1 MDILNLL
8 FFQYGVAT
16 AIFIGTWIVLWTAKK
31 FVINRL
37 EYFTKKT
44 NTDLDDAAVGILN
57 TINPVVLGAASL
69 AFSIRF
75 ADVPEIVVTVIS
87 AVFMAALIYQLSV
100 GIARI
105 LTIVIVKSGG
115 SPDDV
120 GRKAAAS
127 FLAGG
132 VKVIIWLLGALW
144 ILSNFGVNVTS
155 LIAGLGIGGVAIAF
169 ALQKILSDL
178 FSSFAIYLDKPF
190 EVGDFIIVGGNAGT
204 VEKIGIKTT
213 RLRAL
218 QGEELVISNAEL
230 TTSRVQNFKKM
241 EERRV
246 QFRFGVLYETPH
258 ALLKEIPGM
267 IKKIVEA
274 HDDVRLDRAHL
285 AAYSDSAVTF
295 ELVYFVLS
303 GDYKK
308 HMDINEEI
316 LFSIKEAFDKK
327 GIGFAYPTQTLYV
340 KKDALAKEK

>member
-1 MDILNLL
+1 MDIVNLL
-8 FFQYGVAT
+8 IFQYGVAAT
-16 AIFIGTWIVLWTAKK
+16 VFVGTWAVLWTAKK
-31 FVINRL
+31 FIINRL
-37 EYFTKKT
+37 EYFSKKT
-44 NTDLDDAAVGILN
+44 TTDIDDAAVGILN

-69 AFSIRF
+69 AFSLRF
-75 ADVPEIVVTVIS
+75 AEVPQIAVTVVSGI
-87 AVFMAALIYQLSV
+87 FMAALVYQVSV
-100 GIARI
+100 GVARV

-115 SPDDV
+115 NPDDP

-127 FLAGG
+127 FLAGS
-132 VKVIIWLLGALW
+132 VKVVIWLLGALW
-144 ILSNFGVNVTS
+144 VLSNFGVNVTS

-190 EVGDFIIVGGNAGT
+190 EVGDFIVVGNNSGT

-213 RLRAL
+213 RMRAL

-241 EERRV
+241 HERRV

-258 ALLKEIPGM
+258 KLLKEIPDM

-274 HDDVRLDRAHL
+274 HDDVRLDRVHL

-303 GDYKK
+303 GDYVK
-308 HMDINEEI
+308 HMDINEDI
-316 LFSIKEAFDKK
+316 LFSVKEAFDKK
-327 GIGFAYPTQTLYV
+327 GISFAYPTQTLYV
-340 KKDALAKEK
+340 KKDALTEEK